1 MNFINIIL
9 LPLHIMNEFF
19 LKRVARFI
27 LKEELNDEKNKL
39 HESYK
44 MRTELREEIAEL
56 SNENKLL
63 NNRLLR
69 IKYIIEN
76 NKSEKRELLLTK
88 KGEIVSVIYRKEEMF
103 DTIYLLG
110 ENSDNSF
117 YDSKIDFQ
125 KFGNDL
131 KIVDFV
137 SKERNR
143 GYGRALIEF
152 ALAEAREADIKK
164 IYGDLSPQDSDRFEW
179 LIPFYESLGFQCQL
193 FNDKTK
199 RMDGLISMELTENAR
214 KLEN

>member
-1 MNFINIIL
+1 MNVINIIL
-9 LPLHIMNEFF
+9 LPLRLINEFL

-44 MRTELREEIAEL
+44 KRTELREEIAEL
-56 SNENKLL
+56 SKQNELL

-69 IKYIIEN
+69 VKYIIEN
-76 NKSEKRELLLTK
+76 NKGKRCELLLTK
-88 KGEIVSVIYRKEEMF
+88 KGEIVSVIYRKKEMF

-117 YDSKIDFQ
+117 CDCKIDFK
-125 KFGNDL
+125 KFGDDL

-143 GYGRALIEF
+143 GYGRVLIEF
-152 ALAEAREADIKK
+152 ALAEAREAGVKK
-164 IYGDLSPQDSDRFEW
+164 IYGDLSREDSDRFEW

-199 RMDGLISMELTENAR
+199 RMDGLISMELTDKGP